1 MDKTTSRNW
10 LIRTGQNQIL
20 GPVSKEKIAEFINKG
35 TLSLMDEVSS
45 GNGFWFYIREKELV
59 DRHIFGDVPQG
70 YNPISEAKTV
80 LANHLKADVTTSIN
94 AAPINAV
101 DERRKSSAGQDLK
114 GVMPSNDDL
123 EYPDMTVVGIAN
135 PLQNSPGSLPKNDDL
150 EYPSLGT
157 EKTGELEITIIQA
170 RESAPEAEK
179 SNDDLSFELP
189 EEYTLANAQNPLK
202 KEKEEI
208 VNLPN
213 QDDLEYPDLNQAR
226 EAILKEVPL
235 KEKAA
240 TPAKK
245 GYQEFEAQEVAS
257 LDLNKEYTSTIAI
270 SEQQLKDILPK
281 KEEAKKVSNP
291 EKKIQLYERK
301 KIVETKEQEKK
312 INKNLKSKTPE
323 TMRDPRRERAY
334 GEHNEEKNVESK
346 RSDNYL
352 FLVLFLI
359 ILILGAVFY
368 YFKEILNKPFI

>member
-80 LANHLKADVTTSIN
+80 LANNLKSDVTTSIN

-101 DERRKSSAGQDLK
+101 DDRRHQKTQQSGKEVLPSS
-114 GVMPSNDDL
+114 DDL
-123 EYPDMTVVGIAN
+123 EYPDLTVVGIEN
-135 PLQNSPGSLPKNDDL
+135 PLKAQSTSLPTNEDL
-150 EYPSLGT
+150 EYPTLGT
-157 EKTGELEITIIQA
+157 ENTGELEITIVQA
-170 RESAPEAEK
+170 RENAPEVLARDE
-179 SNDDLSFELP
+179 LSFELP
-189 EEYTLANAQNPLK
+189 EEYTIVASKDSLK
-202 KEKEEI
+202 KEKSE
-208 VNLPN
+208 VANLPN
-213 QDDLEYPDLNQAR
+213 QEDLEYPDLNQVR
-226 EAILKEVPL
+226 QAIVNEVPL
-235 KEKAA
+235 TKSPAQS
-240 TPAKK
+240 PAKK
-245 GYQEFEAQEVAS
+245 GYQEFEAKEAGG
-257 LDLNKEYTSTIAI
+257 LELNREYTSTIAI
-270 SEQQLKDILPK
+270 SEQQLKEILPK
-281 KEEAKKVSNP
+281 KEEAKKVSAP
-291 EKKIQLYERK
+291 EKKIQLHERK

-312 INKNLKSKTPE
+312 ITKPQRPKSGE
-323 TMRDPRRERAY
+323 SMRDPRRERAY
-334 GEHNEEKNVESK
+334 SETHEEKSVGGK

-352 FLVLFLI
+352 FLILFLI